1 MSERNY
7 GAEIDALRQ
16 DINEIKELLK
26 GGKTEEETS
35 EDSSE
40 DKQYSSGL
48 VEKISDMTSDTVL
61 AALMERIQNEREAD
75 GSTGKVLYTG
85 VFASGGRQSNWTGQ
99 YNTDHLLKLIE
110 DRTAEKVLNCIGSGD
125 KLNIL
130 LALLRKPMTVA
141 QIVSEGGFNSTGKV
155 YHHLNAL
162 MAADLVEEDLYNNNK
177 GTYIVVP
184 YHFQGVIMLLS
195 GISDMLT
202 GNGKFDRPGFEQSW
216 Y

>member
-7 GAEIDALRQ
+7 GAEIDALRN
-16 DINEIKELLK
+16 DISEIKELLK
-26 GGKTEEETS
+26 GGKADEGAPD
-35 EDSSE
+35 EDS
-40 DKQYSSGL
+40 KVKL
-48 VEKISDMTSDTVL
+48 VEKMADMTSDTVL
-61 AALMERIQNEREAD
+61 ASLMDRIQNECIAD
-75 GSTGKVLYTG
+75 GSTGRVVYTG
-85 VFASGGRQSNWTGQ
+85 VFASGGRQSNWIGQ
-99 YNTDHLLKLIE
+99 YNTDNLLKLIE

-141 QIVSEGGFNSTGKV
+141 QIVSEGGFNSTGQV

-162 MAADLVEEDLYNNNK
+162 IAADLVTEDLENNNK

-184 YHFQGVIMLLS
+184 YHVQGVIMLLS
-195 GISDMLT
+195 GISDMLND
-202 GNGKFDRPGFEQSW
+202 NGKFSRPGFEQSW

>member
-26 GGKTEEETS
+26 GGKTV
-35 EDSSE
+35 E
-40 DKQYSSGL
+40 DKPYSKPDNSKL
-48 VEKISDMTSDTVL
+48 VEKINDMTSDTVL
-61 AALMERIQNEREAD
+61 SSLMDRIQNECEDD
-75 GSTGKVLYTG
+75 GSTGRVVYTG
-85 VFASGGRQSNWTGQ
+85 VFASGGRQSNWIGMH
-99 YNTDHLLKLIE
+99 NTDNLLKLIE
-110 DRTAEKVLNCIGSGD
+110 DRTAEKVLACIGSGD

-141 QIVSEGGFNSTGKV
+141 QIVSESSFNSTGQV

-162 MAADLVEEDLYNNNK
+162 IAADLVEEHLENNNK
-177 GTYIVVP
+177 GTYVVVP
-184 YHFQGVIMLLS
+184 HRVQGVIMLLA
-195 GISDMLT
+195 GISDMLDE
-202 GNGKFDRPGFEQSW
+202 KFGTEQSW

>member
-16 DINEIKELLK
+16 DIKEIKELLK
-26 GGKTEEETS
+26 GGKTEEE
-35 EDSSE
+35 SSE
-40 DKQYSSGL
+40 DKPADSKL
-48 VEKISDMTSDTVL
+48 VEKIKDMTDDKVL
-61 AALMERIQNEREAD
+61 ASLMERIQNECIAD
-75 GSTGKVLYTG
+75 GSTGRVVYTG
-85 VFASGGRQSNWTGQ
+85 VFASGGRQSNWIGQ
-99 YNTDHLLKLIE
+99 HNTDNLLKLIE

-141 QIVSEGGFNSTGKV
+141 QIVSAGGFNSTGQV

-162 MAADLVEEDLYNNNK
+162 IAADLVEEDLNYNGK
-177 GTYIVVP
+177 GTYNVVP
-184 YHFQGVIMLLS
+184 HRVQGIIMLLS
-195 GISDMLT
+195 GISDMLG
-202 GNGKFDRPGFEQSW
+202 GNFGTEQSW

>member
-1 MSERNY
+1 MSERDY
-7 GAEIDALRQ
+7 GAEIDTLKQ
-16 DINEIKELLK
+16 EISEIKELLK
-26 GGKTEEETS
+26 GRKTD
-35 EDSSE
+35 EDNSE
-40 DKQYSSGL
+40 DKQSNSRL
-48 VEKISDMTSDTVL
+48 VQKMTDMTSDIVL
-61 AALMERIQNEREAD
+61 NSLMERIQNDCEAD
-75 GSTGKVLYTG
+75 GSTGRVVYTG
-85 VFASGGRQSNWTGQ
+85 VFASGGRQSNWIGQ

-141 QIVSEGGFNSTGKV
+141 QIVSEVGFNSTGKV

-162 MAADLVEEDLYNNNK
+162 MAADLVEEDLNNNNK

-184 YHFQGVIMLLS
+184 YHVQGIIMLLS
-195 GISDMLT
+195 GISDMLNE
-202 GNGKFDRPGFEQSW
+202 NGKYNRPGFEQSW

>member
-7 GAEIDALRQ
+7 GAEIDALRN

-35 EDSSE
+35 EDKKSSS
-40 DKQYSSGL
+40 KL
-48 VEKISDMTSDTVL
+48 VEKIKDMTSDTVL
-61 AALMERIQNEREAD
+61 SSLMDRIQNECEAD
-75 GSTGKVLYTG
+75 GSTGRVVYTG
-85 VFASGGRQSNWTGQ
+85 VFASGERQSNWIGM

-110 DRTAEKVLNCIGSGD
+110 DRTAEKVLACIGSGD

-141 QIVSEGGFNSTGKV
+141 QIVSESSFNSTGQV

-162 MAADLVEEDLYNNNK
+162 IAADLVEENPENNNK
-177 GTYIVVP
+177 GTYVVVP
-184 YHFQGVIMLLS
+184 HRVQGVIMLLA
-195 GISDMLT
+195 GISDMLD
-202 GNGKFDRPGFEQSW
+202 GKYGKEPSW

>member
-26 GGKTEEETS
+26 GGKTV
-35 EDSSE
+35 E
-40 DKQYSSGL
+40 DKPYSKPDNSKL
-48 VEKISDMTSDTVL
+48 VEKINDMTSDTVL
-61 AALMERIQNEREAD
+61 SSLMDRIQNECEED
-75 GSTGKVLYTG
+75 GSTGRVVYTG
-85 VFASGGRQSNWTGQ
+85 VFASGGRQSNWIGMH
-99 YNTDHLLKLIE
+99 NTDNLLKLIE
-110 DRTAEKVLNCIGSGD
+110 DRTAEKVLACIGSGD

-141 QIVSEGGFNSTGKV
+141 QIVSESSFNSTGQV

-162 MAADLVEEDLYNNNK
+162 IAADLVEENLENNNK
-177 GTYIVVP
+177 CIYVVVP
-184 YHFQGVIMLLS
+184 HRVQGVIMLLA
-195 GISDMLT
+195 GISDMLDE
-202 GNGKFDRPGFEQSW
+202 KFGTEQSW